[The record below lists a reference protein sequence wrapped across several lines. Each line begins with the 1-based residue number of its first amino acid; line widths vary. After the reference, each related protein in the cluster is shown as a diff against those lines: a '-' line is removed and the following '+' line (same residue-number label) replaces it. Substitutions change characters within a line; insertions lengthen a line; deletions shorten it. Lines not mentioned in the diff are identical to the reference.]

1 MMAVALALTAC
12 SGEDN
17 TIETSQTGNPK
28 ELSKVKTIAYSVT
41 VNGGNATTRATV
53 DDNNKT
59 LRFAAGDV
67 LYIASDSRADLK
79 GALTL
84 KAGDAGKT
92 SGATFEGS
100 LTYTGDAPADD
111 LTLKATL
118 VGSSNAGIGITDGKV
133 TGITYPTDAFC
144 SSVNDAVEKYSLLT
158 GTSTYAA
165 RSFSLSQSTAF
176 LNFAVRLTGSVTAG
190 TNVTATV
197 KNGATTLSTATVTAA
212 DVSGTVTAQFV
223 LPVAANTVLSGA
235 TVTINNLPAVSFGG
249 DAAKTLSAKVYNVAR
264 GIVDLSTLT
273 AAYTAQNGDLLTGT
287 LANNVKISI
296 ADKATV
302 TLDNVTI
309 NGTNNDSY
317 KWAGIT
323 CEGDATIILK
333 DGTTNSVKGFHENY
347 PGIYVP
353 SGKTLTIQGETAGTG
368 KLIASSNGQG
378 AGIGGG
384 YEIDCGN
391 IEIKGGDITAT
402 GGASAAG
409 IGSGY
414 DGTCGNITI
423 SGGKVTANGGSQGAG
438 IGSGNNDATFGNIE
452 ISGGMVEATGGNYA
466 AGIGCGYKAYDCG
479 KITIRGGSVTATGG
493 TYAAGIGTG
502 YNSAECGDITIAN
515 TVTKV
520 TATKGG
526 DDVPNSI
533 GIGYLGG
540 TVGTITIGD
549 VVYSD
554 GITDSPYTYKP

>member
-235 TVTINNLPAVSFGG
+235 TVTINDLPAVSFGG

-287 LANNVKISI
+287 LVNNVKISI
-296 ADKATV
+296 ANDATV
-302 TLDNVTI
+302 TLDGVNI
-309 NGTNNDSY
+309 NTSTN
-317 KWAGIT
+317 AGIT
-323 CEGDATIILK
+323 CAGNANIILV
-333 DGTTNSVKGFHENY
+333 GTNTVITTAN
-347 PGIYVP
+347 
-353 SGKTLTIQGETAGTG
+353 GKPAIQAAHNPDSEFPYSKPEPTLTISGSGS
-368 KLIASSNGQG
+368 L
-378 AGIGGG
+378 
-384 YEIDCGN
+384 
-391 IEIKGGDITAT
+391 TAT
-402 GGASAAG
+402 GGYGAAG
-409 IGSGY
+409 IGSGAESSCGNITIEG
-414 DGTCGNITI
+414 GTVTAQGGYNGAGIGTGYSNYGCGNITI
-423 SGGKVTANGGSQGAG
+423 SGGT
-438 IGSGNNDATFGNIE
+438 
-452 ISGGMVEATGGNYA
+452 
-466 AGIGCGYKAYDCG
+466 
-479 KITIRGGSVTATGG
+479 VTATGG
-493 TYAAGIGTG
+493 SSAAGIGTG
-502 YNSAECGDITIAN
+502 YNNYGCGNITI
-515 TVTKV
+515 TKEITKV
-520 TATKGG
+520 TATKG
-526 DDVPNSI
+526 SI
-533 GIGYLGG
+533 EYEKDSNCIGSGEYGG
-540 TVGTITIGD
+540 TVGTITIDDKTDWTVGTPTENLKWGD
-549 VVYSD
+549 GENASS
-554 GITDSPYTYKP
+554 TTWTLTPKTAN

>member
-1 MMAVALALTAC
+1 MKKMKTIQKILGLLPMMAVALALTAC

-84 KAGDAGKT
+84 KVGDAGKT

-235 TVTINNLPAVSFGG
+235 TVTINKLPAVSFGG

-296 ADKATV
+296 ANDATV
-302 TLDNVTI
+302 TLDDVTI
-309 NGTNNDSY
+309 AIDGRDISSFE
-317 KWAGIT
+317 WAGIT
-323 CEGDATIILK
+323 CEGDANIILVGTNTVITTA
-333 DGTTNSVKGFHENY
+333 DGKPAIQAGYHDTET
-347 PGIYVP
+347 
-353 SGKTLTIQGETAGTG
+353 KTLTISGSGS
-368 KLIASSNGQG
+368 L
-378 AGIGGG
+378 
-384 YEIDCGN
+384 
-391 IEIKGGDITAT
+391 TAT
-402 GGASAAG
+402 GGSDAAG

-414 DGTCGNITI
+414 DGKCGNITI
-423 SGGKVTANGGSQGAG
+423 SGGEVTANGGSQGAG
-438 IGSGNNDATFGNIE
+438 IGSGHSQAT
-452 ISGGMVEATGGNYA
+452 
-466 AGIGCGYKAYDCG
+466 
-479 KITIRGGSVTATGG
+479 
-493 TYAAGIGTG
+493 
-502 YNSAECGDITIAN
+502 CGDITISGG
-515 TVTKV
+515 TVIATGGSGAAGIGSGYSADACGNITITENIVNV
-520 TATKGG
+520 TATKGSVFYEMETNYCIG
-526 DDVPNSI
+526 QGANSPYI
-533 GIGYLGG
+533 
-540 TVGTITIGD
+540 GTITIDGTTEWTAGTPTKHLKWGD
-549 VVYSD
+549 GENASS
-554 GITDSPYTYKP
+554 TTWTLTPKPTN

>member
-197 KNGATTLSTATVTAA
+197 KNGATTLSAATVTAA

-296 ADKATV
+296 ANDATV
-302 TLDNVTI
+302 TLDGVNI
-309 NGTNNDSY
+309 NPTSSAGIICKGNANIILSGDNYVSGSKDNPAVQAAHNDSDPD
-317 KWAGIT
+317 K
-323 CEGDATIILK
+323 E
-333 DGTTNSVKGFHENY
+333 F
-347 PGIYVP
+347 
-353 SGKTLTIQGETAGTG
+353 TLTISGSGS
-368 KLIASSNGQG
+368 L
-378 AGIGGG
+378 
-384 YEIDCGN
+384 
-391 IEIKGGDITAT
+391 TAT
-402 GGASAAG
+402 GGSDAAG
-409 IGSGY
+409 IGSGFK
-414 DGTCGNITI
+414 GECGNITI
-423 SGGKVTANGGSQGAG
+423 SGGT
-438 IGSGNNDATFGNIE
+438 
-452 ISGGMVEATGGNYA
+452 
-466 AGIGCGYKAYDCG
+466 
-479 KITIRGGSVTATGG
+479 VTATGG

-502 YNSAECGDITIAN
+502 YESSGCGAISIKN
-515 TVTKV
+515 TVTQV
-520 TATKGG
+520 TATKGDG
-526 DDVPNSI
+526 FNVGSFNCI
-533 GIGYLGG
+533 GSGESGG
-540 TVGTITIGD
+540 TVGDISFGSTIVYNSTTEEWTQNPMVNGTYGGLNLVISKTVYEGD
-549 VVYSD
+549 
-554 GITDSPYTYKP
+554 TWTLTPKTTN

>member
-84 KAGDAGKT
+84 KAGDAGKM

-273 AAYTAQNGDLLTGT
+273 AAYTAQNGDLLTGI
-287 LANNVKISI
+287 ANNVKISI
-296 ADKATV
+296 ANDATV
-302 TLDNVTI
+302 TLDGVNI
-309 NGTNNDSY
+309 NTSTN
-317 KWAGIT
+317 AGIT
-323 CEGDATIILK
+323 CAGNANIILVGTNTVITTA
-333 DGTTNSVKGFHENY
+333 DGKPAIQAGYHDTET
-347 PGIYVP
+347 
-353 SGKTLTIQGETAGTG
+353 KTLTISGSGS
-368 KLIASSNGQG
+368 L
-378 AGIGGG
+378 
-384 YEIDCGN
+384 
-391 IEIKGGDITAT
+391 TAT
-402 GGASAAG
+402 GGSDAAG
-409 IGSGY
+409 IGSGFK
-414 DGTCGNITI
+414 GECGNITI
-423 SGGKVTANGGSQGAG
+423 SGGTVIATGGSGAAG
-438 IGSGNNDATFGNIE
+438 IGSGYSADACGNI
-452 ISGGMVEATGGNYA
+452 T
-466 AGIGCGYKAYDCG
+466 
-479 KITIRGGSVTATGG
+479 ITENIV
-493 TYAAGIGTG
+493 
-502 YNSAECGDITIAN
+502 N
-515 TVTKV
+515 V
-520 TATKGG
+520 TATKGSVFSEMETNYCIG
-526 DDVPNSI
+526 LGANSTDI
-533 GIGYLGG
+533 
-540 TVGTITIGD
+540 GTITIDGTTEWTAGTPTEHLKWGD
-549 VVYSD
+549 GENASS
-554 GITDSPYTYKP
+554 TTWTLTPKTTN